1 LDESDS
7 FCTLKTIRRDSLD
20 RFSLRK
26 REGDEDLAPN
36 AHWEIRTPA
45 ASAKSRLLVV
55 VSAKCLPLLGG
66 AVKLLSMIPVT
77 GYAAQSATS
86 PLAPFNFERRDLR
99 PKDVLIEILYCGI
112 CHSDLHLVRNDW
124 GRSIYPLVPG
134 HEIVG
139 RVIEKGKRA
148 RKFKKGD
155 LAAVGCYVDSCRKC
169 SNCKDGLQQYCTG
182 GLVLTYNSY
191 EKDGKTVTKGGYSTK
206 IVVDE
211 DFVLKVPA
219 RLSPEKVAPLLC
231 AGITTYS
238 PLRYWKVGKRHQ
250 VAVLG
255 LGGLGHMAVKFA
267 SRFGAKVTVLSGS
280 PNKQRDAKRM
290 GATDFVL
297 TSDSEKMKKLG
308 NYFDFLIDTAST
320 GHDLDFYLT
329 LLRTNGVMI
338 CVGLPSGEEQL
349 SPFSLVLGR
358 RSIAGSLI
366 GGLPETQEM
375 LNYCGRNGITAD
387 VEVIPIQRVNEAYE
401 RMLKSDVRYRFVIDL
416 GSVS

>member
-1 LDESDS
+1 
-7 FCTLKTIRRDSLD
+7 
-20 RFSLRK
+20 
-26 REGDEDLAPN
+26 
-36 AHWEIRTPA
+36 
-45 ASAKSRLLVV
+45 
-55 VSAKCLPLLGG
+55 
-66 AVKLLSMIPVT
+66 MIPVT
-77 GYAAQSATS
+77 GYAARNPAS
-86 PLAPFNFERRDLR
+86 PLAPFEFKRRDLR
-99 PKDVLIEILYCGI
+99 SKDVLIEILYCGI
-112 CHSDLHLVRNDW
+112 CHSDLHVVRNDW

-139 RVIEKGKRA
+139 RVIEKGKSA
-148 RKFKKGD
+148 RRFKNGEVV
-155 LAAVGCYVDSCRKC
+155 AVGCYVDSCRKC

-191 EKDGKTVTKGGYSTK
+191 EKDGKTLTRGGYSTK

-211 DFVLKVPA
+211 DYVLKVPSKLPLE
-219 RLSPEKVAPLLC
+219 RVAPLLC

-238 PLRYWKVGKRHQ
+238 PLRYWKVGKGHK

-267 SRFGAKVTVLSGS
+267 SAFGAKVTVLSGS
-280 PNKQRDAKRM
+280 RNKQCDAKRM

-297 TSDSEKMKKLG
+297 TSDKDKMQRLS
-308 NYFDFLIDTAST
+308 NQFDSIVDTVSA
-320 GHDLDFYLT
+320 GHDLDFYLG

-349 SPFSLVLGR
+349 SPFNLVLRR

-375 LNYCGRNGITAD
+375 LNYCGRNGIAAD
-387 VEVIPIQRVNEAYE
+387 VEVIPIQQVNQAYE

-416 GSVS
+416 ASLK